1 MFDTFENGGKIWA
14 FCLRGLAFSVSI
26 IKALITPSASH
37 PVWVRVRWGLRAR
50 LVLDLVTLT
59 AVHKPAWISVQ
70 RMVSIKEMEGHYVH
84 NAG

>member
-1 MFDTFENGGKIWA
+1 MFDTCKTGGKIWA
-14 FCLRGLAFSVSI
+14 FCLRGLAFSASI
-26 IKALITPSASH
+26 IKVLNTPSAPH
-37 PVWVRVRWGLRAR
+37 PFWVRVRWGLRAR

-70 RMVSIKEMEGHYVH
+70 RKESIKEMEGHYVH